1 MESVLA
7 FIVAEEV
14 ERSQK
19 RYRFSEGRGFQLV
32 AFYIYKLLSPNFDQ
46 FQALVLL

>member
-32 AFYIYKLLSPNFDQ
+32 AFYIYKLSPNFDQ